1 MTDFS
6 TEKPEPLR
14 GEVYPPAA
22 EGEVGW
28 PTVPQPARPRRRI
41 WVHYALALATLVTA
55 TFIGGLHWLSFE
67 ANFQPAVP
75 PFTWLSFSLNGLWY
89 AGTILAILG
98 AHEAGHY
105 LACRYYG
112 VDASLPYFIPAP
124 PPLLTG
130 TLGAF
135 IRIRSPITHKRVL
148 FDVGVAGPIAGFVVV
163 VPALFLGLAMSRVAT
178 LPPDF
183 SGLELGEPLL
193 FRWAAHLMWGDVP
206 DSLSLNLHPMAFAAW
221 FGMLATA
228 LNLIPIGQFDGGHI
242 VYAVLGRRAAWVTL
256 GAVALAIGLSVYSTS
271 WILWTVLAVFLLY
284 KFGWRHPPVWDEQ
297 EPLDPARRWVA
308 LVALLILIA
317 CFTPAPISPLDLVA
331 TP

>member
-1 MTDFS
+1 M
-6 TEKPEPLR
+6 
-14 GEVYPPAA
+14 YPPDGSEPVWVAVA
-22 EGEVGW
+22 
-28 PTVPQPARPRRRI
+28 PPQRPRRRL
-41 WVHYALALATLVTA
+41 WVHWALALATVLTT

-67 ANFQPAVP
+67 ANFQPEVP
-75 PFTWLSFSLNGLWY
+75 PFTWPALFVNGLWY
-89 AGTILAILG
+89 GGTILAILG

-105 LACRYYG
+105 LACRFYG

-135 IRIRSPITHKRVL
+135 IRIRSPITLKHVL
-148 FDVGVAGPIAGFVVV
+148 FDVGVAGPIAGFVVL
-163 VPALFLGLAMSRVAT
+163 VPALFAGLAMSRVAPI
-178 LPPDF
+178 PPDF

-193 FRWAAHLMWGDVP
+193 FQWAAALVWGDVP

-242 VYAVLGRRAAWVTL
+242 AYAVLGRRASWITL
-256 GAVALAIGLSVYSTS
+256 GAVGLSIGLAVYSSS
-271 WILWTVLAVFLLY
+271 WILWTALAVFLLY
-284 KFGWRHPPVWDEQ
+284 KFGWRHPPVWDEHV
-297 EPLDPARRWVA
+297 PLDPVRRWVA
-308 LVALLILIA
+308 LAALLILIA